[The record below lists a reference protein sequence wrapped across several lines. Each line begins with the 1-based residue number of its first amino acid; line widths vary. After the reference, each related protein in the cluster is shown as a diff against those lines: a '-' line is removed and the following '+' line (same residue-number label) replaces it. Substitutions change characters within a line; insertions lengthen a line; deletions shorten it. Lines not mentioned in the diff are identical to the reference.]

1 MARPIMV
8 SRASK
13 NVYKK
18 STTST
23 KTPKSTERSCRKV
36 EFTHNAEFTATSSL
50 DNLRHNL
57 LAEGISERASNL
69 VTNNRRIFLIKRYQ

>member
-23 KTPKSTERSCRKV
+23 KTQKSTERSCRKV

-50 DNLRHNL
+50 NNLRHNL